1 MNIEF
6 VLSFLLIIS
15 CIPALHVFLRK
26 AYAVEE
32 QVGRWAKSEQ
42 KHVGQAML
50 HGTGIRI
57 QGYEYGDTVKRHFL
71 KIDLRRYGKYM
82 YNFIRNQ
89 NQ

>member
-42 KHVGQAML
+42 KHVGQ
-50 HGTGIRI
+50 
-57 QGYEYGDTVKRHFL
+57 EGDGALDR
-71 KIDLRRYGKYM
+71 
-82 YNFIRNQ
+82 
-89 NQ
+89 